1 MKLKPIVLLVTAL
14 ALVACQTAPVDV
26 LSEKIVQINYKF
38 SGPRSEFERVN
49 LPYAKPIADTRGLRW
64 KIWVVNEEESEAG
77 GIYLFEDAAAAQ
89 AFLTGPII
97 AALKSSTPT
106 VNIKSFDVMAEHT
119 LVTRGPV
126 K

>member
-1 MKLKPIVLLVTAL
+1 MKLRLMVLPVTAL
-14 ALVACQTAPVDV
+14 AFVACQAPVDAR
-26 LSEKIVQINYKF
+26 SEKVVQINYKF
-38 SGPRSEFERVN
+38 SGPRSEFDRVN

-64 KIWVVNEEESEAG
+64 KIWVVNEEQGEAG
-77 GIYLFEDAAAAQ
+77 GIYLFQDAAAAQ

-97 AALKSSTPT
+97 AALKSSNPT
-106 VNIKSFDVMAEHT
+106 VSIKSFDVMAEHT